1 MVRIFQV
8 IKIAFL
14 LSLILRE
21 REKQKLSYHQTKRKN
36 NSAKTTIEQKR
47 KIREREKKMFTK
59 LIKIAQ
65 SDNSPKN
72 KVSSLFY

>member
-8 IKIAFL
+8 IKIAFFIVINIERERSKNYHIIKQNEKTTAQKL
-14 LSLILRE
+14 RSSKNEKERE
-21 REKQKLSYHQTKRKN
+21 REKN
-36 NSAKTTIEQKR
+36 
-47 KIREREKKMFTK
+47 MFTK

-65 SDNSPKN
+65 SHNSPKN